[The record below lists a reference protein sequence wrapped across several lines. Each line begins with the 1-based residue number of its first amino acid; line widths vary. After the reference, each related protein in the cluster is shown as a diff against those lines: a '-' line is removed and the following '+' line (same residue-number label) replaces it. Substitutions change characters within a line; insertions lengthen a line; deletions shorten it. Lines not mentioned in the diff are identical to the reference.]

1 MPLVLIDDDL
11 DRPRHLLADFEHVLD
26 RRQLIELSAKDHHR
40 TAKIGYPRS
49 QVESTNEFVELGF
62 ILVAGHE
69 HETIFA
75 SRRRFF
81 EDLGETRFETGK
93 ADYHAAKPL
102 GDRVREDSR
111 RVRAEASSKN
121 TDPVLIEVL
130 SRVDPGDAGP
140 AGIGEVVGRHLEAVH
155 QRFGLPGPV
164 DCQGRKAALEHLT
177 YP

>member
-26 RRQLIELSAKDHHR
+26 RRQLVELSAKNHQR
-40 TAKIGYPRS
+40 TSKIGYPRS
-49 QVESTNEFVELGF
+49 QVEPLNEFVELGF

-69 HETIFA
+69 HETIFV
-75 SRRRFF
+75 SRRRYF

-93 ADYHAAKPL
+93 ADYHAAKPI
-102 GDRVREDSR
+102 GDRVREDGR

-140 AGIGEVVGRHLEAVH
+140 AGVGEVVGGHLEAVH
-155 QRFGLPGPV
+155 EGFGL
-164 DCQGRKAALEHLT
+164 
-177 YP
+177 